1 MEVIDK
7 YKFILTLS
15 NETELSV
22 DEATELINKIQS
34 KYLEMAIN
42 KYKNNGLLS
51 LKMFVEAIK
60 YFKNRR

>member
-1 MEVIDK
+1 MKFIDK
-7 YKFILTLS
+7 HEFISTLS

-22 DEATELINKIQS
+22 NESLEIVAKIPF

-51 LKMFVEAIK
+51 LKMFAEGSK
-60 YFKNRR
+60 FLH

>member
-1 MEVIDK
+1 MEIIDK

-22 DEATELINKIQS
+22 DEATELINKIPF

-51 LKMFVEAIK
+51 LKMFLEGSK
-60 YFKNRR
+60 FLH

>member
-1 MEVIDK
+1 MKFIDK
-7 YKFILTLS
+7 YGFILTLS

-22 DEATELINKIQS
+22 DEAMELINKIPF

-51 LKMFVEAIK
+51 LKMLAEVSK
-60 YFKNRR
+60 CLD

>member
-1 MEVIDK
+1 MEIIDK

-22 DEATELINKIQS
+22 DEATELINKIPF

-42 KYKNNGLLS
+42 KYKIT
-51 LKMFVEAIK
+51 V
-60 YFKNRR
+60 Y

>member
-60 YFKNRR
+60 YFT